1 MHPAMAVWIWSMA
14 MARAWQPAPWYGNG
28 SVTGPDQGKPVKR
41 DYLPR
46 VGSADQCMVLANN
59 YLHSEVSET
68 PLPDTLMD
76 RLADLY
82 WTERDEELAI

>member
-1 MHPAMAVWIWSMA
+1 MHPAMAIWIWSMA
-14 MARAWQPAPWYGNG
+14 MARAWQPGAWHGNLPLSG
-28 SVTGPDQGKPVKR
+28 SEKDKSDKR

-46 VGSADQCMVLANN
+46 AMTSDPHLVLANN
-59 YLHSEVSET
+59 YLHSEISVT